1 MISNITNKRILI
13 APLNWGLGHAT
24 RDVSII
30 RDLLKNENEVFVAGN
45 LNTIRILNEEFP
57 DLTFILFPS
66 FSVKYSK
73 QFLILKL
80 IFSLPYFLFQIAKEH
95 FKLKKIIKDYEIDV
109 VISDNRFGLWNK
121 KVRSIFITHQIMI
134 KLPNSIKL
142 FESLI
147 YKLNNWFIKHYDEC
161 WIPDFEHDENLSGDL
176 SHKYKKPKNA
186 KFIGAQSRFILP
198 EEKPEEKEKLLVLLS
213 GPEPHR
219 TFLENQI
226 IEQTKNI
233 EIPTL
238 IVRGLPHETQE
249 MKQIHKNVFAI
260 SHFNSKIL
268 MREILTSK
276 YIICR
281 AGYSTIMDLHT
292 LQKKAII
299 IPTPQQTEQEYLAE
313 YLHKKKIFFAVN
325 QENLMIQDVLK
336 NKYLWFKT

>member
-1 MISNITNKRILI
+1 MNFTNSNKRILVC
-13 APLNWGLGHAT
+13 PLNWGLGHAT

-30 RDLLKNENEVFVAGN
+30 RDLLKNQNEVFVAGN

-121 KVRSIFITHQIMI
+121 KVHSIFITHQIMI
-134 KLPNSIKL
+134 KLPKSIQFLEFFVHKINS
-142 FESLI
+142 F
-147 YKLNNWFIKHYDEC
+147 FIKKYDEC
-161 WIPDFEHDENLSGDL
+161 WIPDFENDENLSGDL
-176 SHKYKKPKNA
+176 SHKYKIPKNA
-186 KFIGAQSRFILP
+186 KFIAPQSRFVLP
-198 EEKPEEKEKLLVLLS
+198 TEKPEEKEKLLVLLS

-219 TFLENQI
+219 TMLEKQI

-260 SHFNSKIL
+260 SHFNTKIL
-268 MREILTSK
+268 MREILSSK

-281 AGYSTIMDLHT
+281 AGYSTIMDLHA
-292 LQKKAII
+292 LQKSAII

-313 YLHKKKIFFAVN
+313 YLHKTGKFVSVE
-325 QENLMIQDVLK
+325 QEKLNIANILQR
-336 NKYLWFKT
+336 YF

>member
-1 MISNITNKRILI
+1 MIKM
-13 APLNWGLGHAT
+13 PK
-24 RDVSII
+24 SI
-30 RDLLKNENEVFVAGN
+30 
-45 LNTIRILNEEFP
+45 
-57 DLTFILFPS
+57 
-66 FSVKYSK
+66 
-73 QFLILKL
+73 QFLE
-80 IFSLPYFLFQIAKEH
+80 FFVH
-95 FKLKKIIKDYEIDV
+95 
-109 VISDNRFGLWNK
+109 
-121 KVRSIFITHQIMI
+121 
-134 KLPNSIKL
+134 
-142 FESLI
+142 
-147 YKLNNWFIKHYDEC
+147 KLNSFFIKKYDEC
-161 WIPDFEHDENLSGDL
+161 WIPDFENEENLSGDL
-176 SHKYKKPKNA
+176 SHKYKLPKNA
-186 KFIGAQSRFILP
+186 KFIAPQSRFVLP

-313 YLHKKKIFFAVN
+313 YLHKTGKFVAVK
-325 QENLMIQDVLK
+325 QGDLK
-336 NKYLWFKT
+336 LVDFIK